1 MYVVQDGK
9 FFRLGMLVKM
19 DMFVTGVRGL
29 ERTAVKT
36 QLGVM
41 VYLAVPQ
48 SHQEEGDFHGAPS
61 GMHVVGV
68 CVDVVLAAAWED
80 ESGCPTGE
88 RISTVG
94 GLTGTV
100 DVEVV
105 LNPLD
110 DVSSQVLGPSLVA
123 WVMPQP
129 EAKPPAPMTGTQLT
143 ESPVVGS

>member
-1 MYVVQDGK
+1 MYVGQEGDWL
-9 FFRLGMLVKM
+9 RPEMLVKM
-19 DMFVTGVRGL
+19 DMFVKGVRGL
-29 ERTAVKT
+29 EGRVMKT

-48 SHQEEGDFHGAPS
+48 SHQEVGDFHGAPS
-61 GMHVVGV
+61 GMHAVGV
-68 CVDVVLAAAWED
+68 CVDVVPAATWED
-80 ESGCPTGE
+80 ESGCPTGKPMD
-88 RISTVG
+88 TVV
-94 GLTGTV
+94 GLTGTAN
-100 DVEVV
+100 VEIV

-129 EAKPPAPMTGTQLT
+129 EAKPPAPMKGTQPT